1 MSARTLLAPVACV
14 AALAG
19 LGIGAGMVQPRAGH
33 AVALRAGSAPVDTVT
48 LVCPSVTGTAAGLV
62 TTMSVADIGA
72 ALPGGRSKLSIAA
85 VPLPTISQPVPGSK
99 PSPQPAAPQAFPL
112 APNPVA
118 SLVKKTP
125 YAAVALTARG
135 PGAAHMVADQVG
147 LQSQGLGRGATDS
160 PCLAP
165 AGDWWF
171 AGADGAVGFD
181 GAVTLANP
189 TNTLANIAVT
199 ALSAA
204 GPLRL
209 AGLDALTL
217 PPRSVMVLKV
227 ASFAPNARNVAIH
240 VHALSGSIVAALSY
254 RVIYGIHPGGS
265 DWIPPVAPQTSFVT
279 AGLPSG
285 DGSRH
290 LILAN
295 PGSRD
300 ATVALRVLTRTG
312 NFQPA
317 GHQSVV
323 VPAGRTADV
332 DLSAALA
339 GEPAA
344 VVGTSDQPVLAEARM
359 TAHVRAEYDDMA
371 WIPAS
376 APLSGPAGLAASTA
390 PFNQGVYLVLAA
402 PRAAVRVRIAV
413 PGGASAVVTVPA
425 GRTIQV
431 DPRSLLHANSVG
443 ALAFVPLGTD
453 PVYATRVLYAKG
465 AHGPLITT
473 EVPLV
478 IPAPIVL
485 PPVVEDPRAASR

>member
-19 LGIGAGMVQPRAGH
+19 LGVGAGLVQPAAGH
-33 AVALRAGSAPVDTVT
+33 TVAPRSGSAPVDTVT

-62 TTMSVADIGA
+62 TTMAVADIGA
-72 ALPGGRSKLSIAA
+72 AIPGGRSSVSVAA
-85 VPLPTISQPVPGSK
+85 VPLPSVVQPAPGAK
-99 PSPQPAAPQAFPL
+99 RGPQPPAPKAFTL
-112 APNPVA
+112 SPNPVA
-118 SLVKKTP
+118 SVVKTTP

-135 PGAAHMVADQVG
+135 PGAAHIVADQVG
-147 LQSQGLGRGATDS
+147 LQAQGLGRGATDS
-160 PCLAP
+160 ACLPP

-171 AGADGAVGFD
+171 AGADGEVGFD
-181 GAVTLANP
+181 GAVLLANP

-199 ALSAA
+199 AWSAA

-217 PPRSVMVLKV
+217 PPRAILGLKV

-240 VHALSGSIVAALSY
+240 VHAVSGSIVAAMSQ
-254 RVIYGIHPGGS
+254 RRIYGIHPGGA
-265 DWIPPVAPQTSFVT
+265 DWVPPVAPQTNFVV

-290 LILAN
+290 LMLAN

-300 ATVALRVLTRTG
+300 ATVGLRVMTRTG
-312 NFQPA
+312 NFAPA

-359 TAHVRAEYDDMA
+359 TAHARAQYDDIA
-371 WIPAS
+371 WVPAS

-390 PFNQGVYLVLAA
+390 PFNQTVYLVLAA
-402 PRAAVRVRIAV
+402 PRAAVKVRIAS
-413 PGGASAVVTVPA
+413 PTGAAAVVTVPA

-431 DPRSLLHANSVG
+431 DPRGLLHTNAVG
-443 ALAFVPLGTD
+443 ALAFLPLGTD
-453 PVYATRVLYAKG
+453 PVYASRVLYAKG
-465 AHGPLITT
+465 AHGPLITA

-485 PPVVEDPRAASR
+485 PPVVEDPRAATR